1 MHSVRSRPPA
11 RAGQKRPRSENEAA
25 EEDSGQD
32 YEYDDNEWI
41 GGGDDNQSEEGELR
55 SRRRM
60 HPYTRPRGVTS
71 TSRLQLRL
79 GSGCRRSC
87 SSTPQAAAFT

>member
-11 RAGQKRPRSENEAA
+11 RAGQKRPRSEKEAA

-41 GGGDDNQSEEGELR
+41 GGGDDDQSEEGELR
-55 SRRRM
+55 
-60 HPYTRPRGVTS
+60 PRTPPPAGAQEVAVGQKLS
-71 TSRLQLRL
+71 V
-79 GSGCRRSC
+79 C
-87 SSTPQAAAFT
+87 SAR